1 MGEKN
6 KDQIIH
12 WISGKGGVGKST
24 VAAALAISLAR
35 SGFRTLLVELGE
47 KGFYRLVFNVE
58 VAHEPREIQ
67 PRLSIARWDGEECLK
82 EYLLYL
88 LKLERIVDLF
98 FENRVMKSL
107 VQAAPGL
114 KELALAGKIT
124 SGIRGVGPTLPF
136 DRIVVDGYST
146 GHFRTLVES
155 PHAMAQA
162 IPVGPMGEQS
172 RSIDA
177 VLRSAH
183 NCYYHVVVAPEE
195 LPVVEGLELAK
206 FIQDK
211 FGLEPE
217 MILNRWLAPPVTLE
231 EMRNLPESEFLS
243 YLRFLLER
251 QNSLENQVLQQ
262 TKKTKR
268 VPYSWEFTARERLE
282 RLAPLWE
289 KEWKSAT

>member
-6 KDQIIH
+6 KNQVIH
-12 WISGKGGVGKST
+12 WVSGKGGVGKST
-24 VAAALAISLAR
+24 VAAALALSLAR
-35 SGFRTLLVELGE
+35 SGYRTLLVELGE
-47 KGFYRLVFNVE
+47 KGFYRLIFGGE
-58 VAHEPREIQ
+58 VDHEPREIQ
-67 PRLSIARWDGEECLK
+67 PRMSIARWDGEECLK

-88 LKLERIVDLF
+88 LKLERVVDLF
-98 FENRVMKSL
+98 FENRVMKAL

-136 DRIVVDGYST
+136 DRIVVDAYAT
-146 GHFRTLVES
+146 GHFRTLLES
-155 PHAMAQA
+155 PQAMAQA

-172 RSIDA
+172 RSIDF
-177 VLRSAH
+177 VLRSAP
-183 NCYYHVVVAPEE
+183 NSCYHVVVAPEE
-195 LPVVEGLELAK
+195 LPVVEGLELAR
-206 FIQDK
+206 FIQQK
-211 FGLEPE
+211 FSIEPDI
-217 MILNRWLAPPVTLE
+217 ILNRWLAPPVTLE
-231 EMRNLPESEFLS
+231 EMKGLPASEFLS

-251 QNSLENQVLQQ
+251 QTSLENQILQQ

-289 KEWKSAT
+289 KEWKSGI

>member
-6 KDQIIH
+6 KDQVIH
-12 WISGKGGVGKST
+12 WVSGKGGVGKST
-24 VAAALAISLAR
+24 VAAALAFSLAR
-35 SGFRTLLVELGE
+35 AGFKTLLVELGE
-47 KGFYRLVFNVE
+47 KGFYRLVFNIE
-58 VAHEPREIQ
+58 VGHEPREIH

-82 EYLLYL
+82 EYLLFL

-114 KELALAGKIT
+114 KELALVGKLT

-136 DRIVVDGYST
+136 DRIVVDSYAT
-146 GHFRTLVES
+146 GHFRALMES
-155 PHAMAQA
+155 PQAIAKA

-172 RSIDA
+172 RTIDS
-177 VLRSAH
+177 VLRSEH
-183 NCYYHVVVAPEE
+183 NSIYHVVVAPEE

-206 FIQDK
+206 WIQEK
-211 FGLEPE
+211 FQIAPE
-217 MILNRWLAPPVTLE
+217 MILNRWLTPPVTLE
-231 EMRNLPESEFLS
+231 EMKNLPASEFLS

-251 QNSLENQVLQQ
+251 QQSLENEILQQ
-262 TKKTKR
+262 TKKIKR
-268 VPYSWEFTARERLE
+268 VPYSWEFTALERLE

-289 KEWKSAT
+289 KEWKSAP